1 MLAGNVIFDVCR
13 ILYGIYFMSLR
24 EIANDPAVKIVGI
37 AIVVVFVL
45 GVMVEF
51 ILSKWLKRNYISS
64 EYLIINLSVA
74 FLQQLTDL
82 LNKGIFLFAFVFVQS
97 NYSIHDLMG
106 WQKLEAV
113 NPFSPFNPGML
124 LLYFL
129 VIAVA
134 DFCQYW
140 LHRLSHEVNI
150 MWAGHVTHHSNS
162 EYNLSVAVRQ
172 NALEGIYT
180 WVFFIPLAFLGVPW
194 QMFVLAYSISLVWQF
209 LVHTQFIGKL
219 GFLESFMST
228 PSHHRVHHGKN
239 ERYIDKN
246 YGAFFIVW
254 DKLFGT
260 FEPETEQVAYGIT
273 QPLTNENPVWSNV
286 HHHAD
291 IISRTWEAQTVK
303 EKVKWVFGRPSVIYG
318 KEEAER
324 VAVAFTPQREKILY
338 VFLNFLLTAV
348 AGFFLLS
355 KVEETGSITLYAG
368 AAAFILTS
376 FTIYAG
382 LLQNQKWAD
391 YAEIMRLALIAV
403 AGIIMLLV
411 YNRNEGLIVVF
422 VVLGLLLFTKVIA
435 DNYKRSYS

>member
-1 MLAGNVIFDVCR
+1 MTL
-13 ILYGIYFMSLR
+13 S
-24 EIANDPAVKIVGI
+24 EIANDPAIKIAGI

-45 GVMVEF
+45 GVMAEF
-51 ILSKWLKRNYISS
+51 VLARWLKRGYVSS

-97 NYSIHDLMG
+97 NYSIHNLMG
-106 WQKLEAV
+106 WQKMETV
-113 NPFSPFNPGML
+113 NPFSPFNAGVL
-124 LLYFL
+124 LLYLL
-129 VIAVA
+129 VIVAA

-150 MWAGHVTHHSNS
+150 MWAGHVTHHSNN

-180 WVFFIPLAFLGVPW
+180 WIFFMPLAFLGVPW
-194 QMFVLAYSISLVWQF
+194 QMFVLAYSVSLVWQF
-209 LVHTQFIGKL
+209 FVHTQFVGKL

-246 YGAFFIVW
+246 YGAFLIVW

-260 FEPETEQVAYGIT
+260 FEPETEKVEYGIT
-273 QPLTNENPVWSNV
+273 QPLANENPVWSNV

-291 IISRTWEAQTVK
+291 IISRTWRAASFK
-303 EKVKWVFGRPSVIYG
+303 EKVKWIFGRPSVIYG
-318 KEEAER
+318 KVQVET
-324 VAVAFTPQREKILY
+324 VAIVFTPQREKILY

-355 KVEETGSITLYAG
+355 KVEETGSLVLYAV
-368 AAAFILTS
+368 AAAFVLTS

-391 YAEIMRLALIAV
+391 YAEITRLALIAV
-403 AGIIMLLV
+403 AGIVMLLV
-411 YNRNEGLIVVF
+411 YDIAEGLIVVF
-422 VVLGLLLFTKVIA
+422 IVLGLLLFTKVIA
-435 DNYKRSYS
+435 DNYKRNL